1 MLVTLILPEKNVDK
15 YMYLN
20 VCFLYKKMQNFDK
33 ADMVIEAVFED
44 LSIKHK
50 VIKEI
55 EEVRI
60 FFFFFLFSLLYI
72 IFHLRNTTEIRFGYQ
87 MMMMMMMM
95 FVYVVHFQVIPE
107 HCVFA
112 SNTSAL
118 PIHQVN
124 SVYRIIHFPR
134 N

>member
-1 MLVTLILPEKNVDK
+1 
-15 YMYLN
+15 
-20 VCFLYKKMQNFDK
+20 MQNFDK

-55 EEVRI
+55 EEVRKL
-60 FFFFFLFSLLYI
+60 FFFSFFLCFI

-118 PIHQVN
+118 PIHQV
-124 SVYRIIHFPR
+124 SCVYHIHFFH
-134 N
+134 